1 MTFALVLTRF
11 AAVPAVAAL
20 AGAADA
26 QQLLRPEAGAAIAD
40 YFRTDFGDLRSAELL
55 NQIFGPLFPTA
66 GGGSAAT
73 AFSTLIGILNLAV
86 LAVGGLFLAYNI
98 TAGLLQSAHEGEML
112 GRRWSSLWAPL
123 RVVFAAV
130 LLMPMPGLGGYNAI
144 QAGVAWIA
152 KGSTMLASEL
162 WTHGARVILSGEIP
176 LTGTAARLDGELFA
190 AIYRNQLCLRLANY
204 QFQAAG
210 SPLRV
215 RFEAAHSKDRP
226 SIVST
231 IDGGRDEICGSYQLP
246 ETPSHIARLGSA
258 APTIEREFRDMHV
271 SVLQGLIA
279 AADEILAA
287 QWPVLISQQGALP
300 PIAADISAAMDSAN
314 QRLAAGGQA
323 LLSSVAGSVN
333 GPGEARDQLENHITG
348 AGCGKSPGAGSEP
361 RCTGEGW
368 IGAGNWHMTIARLN
382 SEMMG
387 LLNAAPTVRESRY
400 ISDETNRLNRQIV
413 IVADAPSWLQRMFS
427 GTDGN
432 KYLHVE
438 EAARIWDAATGHIE
452 RASLRLATSGITL
465 SSNIL
470 QDAAP
475 VGRSGLLGRIWQV
488 GFADAINSMIES
500 FSPAN
505 WADDPIVGV
514 VRMGNWYLNVAGAL
528 IFSGGAA
535 SLLSSGFGTVAV
547 FLVAAP
553 LAAIGV
559 TQSFILPMLPF
570 FYWIL
575 AVAGYFLLVVEAVAA
590 VSLWA
595 LAHLRLDGEGISGD
609 AGRFGWLMLLG
620 LTLTPALMV
629 LGYFAGMTLFRVVAG
644 LFDAG
649 MFYAMSALATAS
661 PICGGLWADRCG
673 VSDCACLCRD
683 HRTQFFTDF
692 SFSRTG
698 AALGGFGGEPVRRR
712 RRAQIQQR
720 RRRNCILDRRR
731 RVKSGS
737 DGFAAASL
745 IQRRRCP
752 NAIGP
757 GEADRQAR

>member
-1 MTFALVLTRF
+1 MKPALVLTSF
-11 AAVPAVAAL
+11 APVLAVTAL
-20 AGAADA
+20 ASSADA
-26 QQLLRPEAGAAIAD
+26 QQPLRPDAGAAIAD
-40 YFRTDFGDLRSAELL
+40 LFGTDFGDLRSAELL

-66 GGGSAAT
+66 GGGSSAT
-73 AFSTLIGILNLAV
+73 AFSTLIGMLNLAV

-123 RVVFAAV
+123 RVVFAVA
-130 LLMPMPGLGGYNAI
+130 LLIPAPGLGGYNSI

-176 LTGTAARLDGELFA
+176 LNGTAARLDGELFA

-204 QFQAAG
+204 QLQAAG

-215 RFEAAHSKDRP
+215 RFEPVRSNRQP
-226 SIVST
+226 LIMST
-231 IDGGRDEICGSYQLP
+231 IDGGREEICGAYLLP
-246 ETPSHIARLGSA
+246 ETPAYIARLEPA
-258 APTIEREFRDMHV
+258 AQAIESEFRDMHTA
-271 SVLQGLIA
+271 VLQGLIA
-279 AADEILAA
+279 AADDILAA

-300 PIAADISAAMDSAN
+300 PIAADIGAAMNSAN

-323 LLSSVAGSVN
+323 LLASVAGSVN
-333 GPGEARDQLENHITG
+333 RPGEARDQLESHITG
-348 AGCGKSPGAGSEP
+348 AGCGTTPDAVSEP

-387 LLNAAPTVRESRY
+387 LLNAAPTARESRY
-400 ISDETNRLNRQIV
+400 ISDEANRLNRQIV
-413 IVADAPSWLQRMFS
+413 ISADAPGWLQRMFS
-427 GTDGN
+427 GIDGN

-438 EAARIWDAATGHIE
+438 EAARIWDAATGQME

-465 SSNIL
+465 SSDIL
-470 QDAAP
+470 QEAAP

-488 GFADAINSMIES
+488 GFADAIDSMIQL

-514 VRMGNWYLNVAGAL
+514 VRMGNWYLDVAGTL

-535 SLLSSGFGTVAV
+535 SLLSSGFGTVVV

-559 TQSFILPMLPF
+559 TQSFVLPMLPF

-575 AVAGYFLLVVEAVAA
+575 AVAGYFLLVVEAVVA

-620 LTLTPALMV
+620 ADALPG
-629 LGYFAGMTLFRVVAG
+629 LDGPRKFRRHDTVPG
-644 LFDAG
+644 
-649 MFYAMSALATAS
+649 
-661 PICGGLWADRCG
+661 
-673 VSDCACLCRD
+673 CR
-683 HRTQFFTDF
+683 R
-692 SFSRTG
+692 S
-698 AALGGFGGEPVRRR
+698 V
-712 RRAQIQQR
+712 
-720 RRRNCILDRRR
+720 
-731 RVKSGS
+731 
-737 DGFAAASL
+737 
-745 IQRRRCP
+745 
-752 NAIGP
+752 
-757 GEADRQAR
+757 

>member
-1 MTFALVLTRF
+1 MKRALVLTPT
-11 AAVPAVAAL
+11 AAVAAVTAL
-20 AGAADA
+20 AGAAAA
-26 QQLLRPEAGAAIAD
+26 QQPLRPDAGAAIAD
-40 YFRTDFGDLRSAELL
+40 LFATEFGDLRSAELL

-66 GGGSAAT
+66 GGGSPAT
-73 AFSTLIGILNLAV
+73 AFSTLIGMLNLAV
-86 LAVGGLFLAYNI
+86 LTVGGLFLAYNI

-123 RVVFAAV
+123 RVVFAIA
-130 LLMPMPGLGGYNAI
+130 LLIPAPGLGGYNSI

-162 WTHGARVILSGEIP
+162 WSHGARVILSGEIP
-176 LTGTAARLDGELFA
+176 LTGAAARLDGELFA
-190 AIYRNQLCLRLANY
+190 AIYRNQLCLRLANH
-204 QFQAAG
+204 QFEAAG
-210 SPLRV
+210 SLLRV
-215 RFEAAHSKDRP
+215 RFEPVQSNGRP
-226 SIVST
+226 LIMST
-231 IDGGRDEICGSYQLP
+231 IGGGREEICGAYLLP
-246 ETPSHIARLGSA
+246 ETPAHIARLGPA
-258 APTIEREFRDMHV
+258 APAIERDFRDMH
-271 SVLQGLIA
+271 SDLLQGLIA
-279 AADEILAA
+279 AADDILAA

-300 PIAADISAAMDSAN
+300 PFAADIGAAMNSAN
-314 QRLAAGGQA
+314 RRLAAGGQA
-323 LLSSVAGSVN
+323 LLAAVAGSVN
-333 GPGEARDQLENHITG
+333 RPGEARDRLESHITG
-348 AGCGKSPGAGSEP
+348 TGCGTTPDAVSEP

-400 ISDETNRLNRQIV
+400 ISDEANRLNRQIV
-413 IVADAPSWLQRMFS
+413 ISADAPGWLQRMVS
-427 GTDGN
+427 GIDGN

-438 EAARIWDAATGHIE
+438 EAARIWRAATGQME

-465 SSNIL
+465 SSDIL
-470 QDAAP
+470 QQAAP
-475 VGRSGLLGRIWQV
+475 VGRSGLLGRIWQI
-488 GFADAINSMIES
+488 GFADAIDSMIQL

-514 VRMGNWYLNVAGAL
+514 VRMGNWYLDVAGTL

-535 SLLSSGFGTVAV
+535 SLLSSGFGTVVV

-559 TQSFILPMLPF
+559 TQSFVLPMLPF

-649 MFYAMSALATAS
+649 MFYAMSALSTAS
-661 PICGGLWADRCG
+661 PIVAVFGLIAAGFLIVLAYVVIIER
-673 VSDCACLCRD
+673 
-683 HRTQFFTDF
+683 
-692 SFSRTG
+692 SFSLISAFPGRVLRWAGSEANLSDGGGERRFSGGTAAVASSIGGG
-698 AALGGFGGEPVRRR
+698 ASKAGQLASQRLRSMGGGFRT
-712 RRAQIQQR
+712 
-720 RRRNCILDRRR
+720 
-731 RVKSGS
+731 
-737 DGFAAASL
+737 
-745 IQRRRCP
+745 
-752 NAIGP
+752 
-757 GEADRQAR
+757 